1 MQVGRTA
8 GAEWTLLSSAKL
20 SFVHDLFSRPVH
32 QAPFLCGPCCS
43 QGVFCCPAQTDIC
56 LQAATLLILT
66 TTAALDSALE
76 TYQPAAFFPRPT
88 RRWGCDDE
96 YILQFKPGAQ
106 VRRCPWMQQPP
117 SICCEMPMIC
127 SCLPRAG
134 PAPQKRGEL
143 TSQLGHIPEP
153 QHFLAISNLPN
164 GVKNV
169 KLQERLVADL
179 HSCDLTMAS
188 CGLRPEHAS
197 L

>member
-1 MQVGRTA
+1 MI
-8 GAEWTLLSSAKL
+8 LSAALYIKHHPHANL
-20 SFVHDLFSRPVH
+20 AVPMRGLLFSCPDRSLSAGYEIAVLDH
-32 QAPFLCGPCCS
+32 HCS
-43 QGVFCCPAQTDIC
+43 TN
-56 LQAATLLILT
+56 
-66 TTAALDSALE
+66 SALV

-117 SICCEMPMIC
+117 SICCEVPMIC

-134 PAPQKRGEL
+134 PAPQKRGKL
-143 TSQLGHIPEP
+143 TSQPGHIPDP
-153 QHFLAISNLPN
+153 QDFLVISNLPT
-164 GVKNV
+164 GVNNV
-169 KLQERLVADL
+169 RLQERLIADL

-188 CGLRPEHAS
+188 CGLRPKHAS